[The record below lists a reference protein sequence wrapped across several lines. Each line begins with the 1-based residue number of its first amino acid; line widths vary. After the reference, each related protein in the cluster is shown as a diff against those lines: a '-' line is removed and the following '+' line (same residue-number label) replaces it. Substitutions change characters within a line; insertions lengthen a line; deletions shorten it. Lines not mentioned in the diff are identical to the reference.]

1 MLESVFL
8 NLTARFQTA
17 MRPAVPAVE
26 IDKISRELEKFAS
39 EFGEIIVPENIPRY
53 YIKDKNVLYILKLT
67 VFLHIFIMFTLK
79 TVANN
84 IFLR

>member
-1 MLESVFL
+1 
-8 NLTARFQTA
+8 

-53 YIKDKNVLYILKLT
+53 
-67 VFLHIFIMFTLK
+67 FFEIFS
-79 TVANN
+79 
-84 IFLR
+84 